1 MTPFLALAAL
11 LVAFA
16 LLLLIPPL
24 VRARRRVATVAAD
37 QPGTALA
44 VLREQLAELE
54 VERAAG
60 RVDEATYLRNRSELE
75 RRALEEGEG
84 EAAAGPRWQP
94 ARAWGIAL
102 LLGLPVLAAG
112 MYLLLGNPEG
122 LDPAKVAGP
131 AQHQFTPA
139 QVEGMVAKLAA
150 RLENEPDNL
159 EGWMMLARSYTMLGR
174 AEAAE
179 KAYRHLA
186 EKMPD
191 NAQVIADWADAL
203 GAARGGT
210 LIGEPETLIAR
221 ALKLEPRNMN
231 ALALAGSAA
240 FEKADYAGAARHW
253 ERILEQLPPGEELAE
268 SVRASVAEAR
278 AKAGL
283 PPLAGS
289 PPPPVAA
296 TPAAGSGPGLSLR
309 GEIRLAPALA
319 AQAKPEDTVFVFA
332 RGGEVGPPIAALR
345 LSVAQLP
352 AAFDFSGAPLMN
364 PSGAVP
370 EKVVVG
376 VRVSRSGQPVGA
388 PGDLEGFSAP
398 VAPNAQGVIVTVDRV
413 RP

>member
-1 MTPFLALAAL
+1 MITFLALAAL

-24 VRARRRVATVAAD
+24 VRVRRSPAPPATD
-37 QPGTALA
+37 QAGTALS

-60 RVDEATYLRNRSELE
+60 RIDETSYLRNRHELE

-84 EAAAGPRWQP
+84 EPVAGPRWQP
-94 ARAWGIAL
+94 ARGWGIAL
-102 LLGLPVLAAG
+102 LVGLPTLAAG
-112 MYLLLGNPEG
+112 FYLMLGNPAG
-122 LDPAKVAGP
+122 LDPAKVAGGS
-131 AQHQFTPA
+131 QHQFTPE

-150 RLENEPDNL
+150 RLESEPDNL

-186 EKMPD
+186 AKMPD

-203 GAARGGT
+203 GAARGGS
-210 LIGEPETLIAR
+210 LLGEPEALIAR
-221 ALKLEPRNMN
+221 ALKLEPRNMK

-240 FEKADYAGAARHW
+240 FEKADYAGAAHQW
-253 ERILEQLPPGEELAE
+253 ERILEQLPPSEELAE

-283 PPLAGS
+283 PPLAGAPS
-289 PPPPVAA
+289 TPMAAMPAPP
-296 TPAAGSGPGLSLR
+296 GPGLTLR

-319 AQAKPEDTVFVFA
+319 AQAKAEDTVFVFA

-345 LSVAQLP
+345 LTVAQLP
-352 AAFDFSGAPLMN
+352 ARFDFTGAPLMN
-364 PSGAVP
+364 PAGGLP

-388 PGDLEGFSAP
+388 PGDLEGFSPP
-398 VAPNAQGVIVTVDRV
+398 VAPGAQGVLVTVDRV